1 MAKKSSTFICNN
13 CGAQSSAWAGK
24 CSNCGEWN
32 SLEEVVAQDSSH
44 LSRNIKTS
52 TIDDVSSV
60 TEPRVQI
67 NLGDLDD
74 VLGGGLVP
82 GSVILLAGEPGI
94 GKSTLLTQIAN
105 NLSNGKTKVCYIS
118 GEESTHQ
125 IGLRAKRLNANSSY
139 MSLASSNSVE
149 EIISVFN
156 KKQFDVVIVDSIQT
170 IATSKLTSSSGS
182 VTQITYC
189 SNVLIQ
195 AAKQSN
201 VCLIIVGHVTKD
213 GTIAGP
219 KILEHMV
226 DCVLQLE
233 GDRYG
238 GFKVLRGQKNRY
250 GSTHEIAIFEMQDIG
265 LVPVGNPSSAL
276 LEERQVIDGSI
287 VLATM
292 EGSRP
297 ILVEVQ
303 ALVNKSVFG
312 YPKRTASGID
322 INRLNV
328 LVAMLERRTKLQLY
342 DKDIYIN
349 IIGGMKIQEP
359 AADLAVCMAIASAT
373 KGYVLKKNSVVFG
386 EVGLS
391 GEVRHVP
398 FVEKRIDEAMKLGFD
413 GAIGPKNI
421 RSRTIKNLY
430 AVKTIKEALN
440 LYLVK

>member
-1 MAKKSSTFICNN
+1 MAKKGNAFICNN

-32 SLEEVVAQDSSH
+32 SLEEVVSIQASASHKPITTKSIDS
-44 LSRNIKTS
+44 
-52 TIDDVSSV
+52 
-60 TEPRVQI
+60 I
-67 NLGDLDD
+67 NNQKETRIQVLLGDLDN

-94 GKSTLLTQIAN
+94 GKSTILTQIAK
-105 NLSNGKTKVCYIS
+105 NLSQANTKTCYVS
-118 GEESTHQ
+118 GEESVHQ
-125 IGLRAKRLNANSSY
+125 IGLRAKRLHANSSHLF
-139 MSLASSNSVE
+139 LANSNSVE
-149 EIISVFN
+149 EIVGVFD

-182 VTQITYC
+182 VAQITYC

-195 AAKQSN
+195 AAKKSN
-201 VCLIIVGHVTKD
+201 ICLIIVGHVTKD
-213 GTIAGP
+213 GSIAGP

-238 GFKVLRGQKNRY
+238 GFKLLRGQKNRY
-250 GSTHEIAIFEMQDIG
+250 GSTNEIAIFEMQDAG
-265 LVPVGNPSSAL
+265 LAPIDNPSSVL
-276 LEERQVIDGSI
+276 LEERQIIDGSI

-391 GEVRHVP
+391 GEIRHVP
-398 FVEKRIDEAMKLGFD
+398 YAEKRIDEAMKLGFD
-413 GAIGPKNI
+413 GAIGPKNVRGKVLNNI
-421 RSRTIKNLY
+421 YS
-430 AVKTIKEALN
+430 VKTIKEALN
-440 LYLVK
+440 LYLSK